1 MTTYTH
7 KKSLRH
13 ITDEQFSE
21 KTTVDGSRIDR
32 ALQESVDHVNSIPPG
47 DVLSRYTESRFAFG
61 YQPVRHYATPSG
73 LGVGRGCLTTAG
85 DFYYAHHFPWL
96 QIANNADL
104 TLGEARDAQNPY
116 TVKAVALESAGHQY
130 NVSNSGPVPYDDPA
144 GTSDWPGDW
153 ADWAAAGTATGDE
166 DYTTTD
172 GPDHGYQY
180 AYTNAWN
187 FNKPA
192 IIDDLMITLSIDKAL
207 VSGNNGAAFENPA
220 GTVGTDVV
228 SVVLMVDNHFSQEL
242 RADSEIEIASS
253 RYDLRGFKRSF
264 VTVAPLLSVDM
275 LPSMG
280 GTPTLP
286 NKSVEI
292 RWRDLNIPLHENAR
306 VRLSIVIPWQ
316 KDGVNPS
323 GLTYVVGGAE
333 KLTAPFFYCTF
344 RGCMTVLE
352 ELEP

>member
-21 KTTVDGSRIDR
+21 KTTVDGSRIDK

-47 DVLSRYTESRFAFG
+47 DVLSRYTESKFAFG
-61 YQPVRHYATPSG
+61 YQPVRQYASCT
-73 LGVGRGCLTTAG
+73 TTAG
-85 DFYYAHHFPWL
+85 DIYYAHHFPWL

-116 TVKAVALESAGHQY
+116 TVKAVALETTGHQY

-144 GTSDWPGDW
+144 NTADWPGDW
-153 ADWAAAGTATGDE
+153 ADWAAAGTAIGDE

-192 IIDDLMITLSIDKAL
+192 IIDDLMITLSIDTLRFA
-207 VSGNNGAAFENPA
+207 GNAGAAFENPA

-228 SVVLMVDNHFSQEL
+228 SVILMVDNHFSQEL

-253 RYDLRGFKRSF
+253 RYDLRGFKRSYAN
-264 VTVAPLLSVDM
+264 VATYTDM
-275 LPSMG
+275 LPAEPAG
-280 GTPTLP
+280 AQPDDC
-286 NKSVEI
+286 VEI

-316 KDGVNPS
+316 KNGVNPS
-323 GLTYVVGGAE
+323 GLTYVAGGAE